1 MSNSLSVM
9 ACLFWLVKHRC
20 SKTTETYWLKNP
32 SVLENWIRKLSHA
45 KQPMTFADIVRA
57 HAAALF
63 NKSVT
68 CLYRVRSNSGF
79 MCNEYSF
86 NVSLKR
92 QIGFLKGIFVN
103 DAVKIDHAKALLLW
117 EHNSSSYLKEHE
129 ICCRYPFSAEE
140 ETKQISV
147 TLALGKNSVIS

>member
-1 MSNSLSVM
+1 
-9 ACLFWLVKHRC
+9 
-20 SKTTETYWLKNP
+20 
-32 SVLENWIRKLSHA
+32 
-45 KQPMTFADIVRA
+45 MTFADIVRA

-103 DAVKIDHAKALLLW
+103 DAVKIDHAKALLLS

-147 TLALGKNSVIS
+147 TLALGKISVIS